1 MYNNTKN
8 FLIVTAIV
16 SIFVACGDNSS
27 DSGETTEKV
36 SVVNSVYNLGDCTNN
51 LDGDTVFVRELKS
64 DYLCENGKWSVVDD
78 ESDSIRTEKENSS
91 SSEKKDDGP
100 SSTKDAESSS
110 SENKTDDNLE
120 ESSSSNEE
128 KVESSSSQS
137 ANQFVIKNKTIRGV
151 SQKGPFLKGS
161 KISIYELDG
170 ALSQTGKVFSG
181 SLSSDKGEFSV
192 SSINLE
198 SQYAL
203 LESEGYYNNEVTGKK
218 SLSQIRLRALTD
230 LSNRDEVN
238 VNLLTHLAFDRSLY
252 LVQNSESIS
261 VTEAKKQAEKE
272 IFNIFDMLE
281 ISSDFEDLNIFNK
294 GDADAVLLAIS
305 ILMQGKLA
313 EAGLSERLTI
323 FAADVEK
330 DGKWDD
336 EQMKT
341 DIADDV
347 SSMDMKTVRLNIEA
361 WKIGSVIPNFESIV
375 NKFWWDN
382 YGLGD
387 CSADNN
393 GEMKQVSNAN
403 SKNYE
408 MYYVCD
414 NSVWRNALAIE
425 SAIGACSNKDIGKT
439 AIYSYERNKKQY
451 RFPVLCSDT
460 GWTDINSD
468 QYDTLS
474 LKCLKDGDV
483 VHSDLTDVYYVCKLG
498 KIASLTPGDLD
509 KGTASGDIWDWT
521 KGIQADVGN
530 DNEGLW
536 WAQTDSPDG
545 GNSSFYNS
553 KGNKETSNTEY
564 SFIKSDGIFADKG
577 VFFSYVL
584 GPAYEYAYVETGFR
598 VAADGAN
605 ILSWKGI
612 CIAYSSSVPIELML
626 VNHDSHDYNYYKVV
640 VPASVETSVANFE
653 WSKFAQDGWGEQI
666 TVENAL
672 KKVSS
677 IAFREMQTPKEGV
690 IFIKSVGK
698 LGGCSVK

>member
-8 FLIVTAIV
+8 FLMVTAIV
-16 SIFVACGDNSS
+16 GIFVACGDNSS

-91 SSEKKDDGP
+91 FSEKKDDGP

-294 GDADAVLLAIS
+294 GNADAVLLAIS

-414 NSVWRNALAIE
+414 NSVWRKALAIE
-425 SAIGACSNKDIGKT
+425 SAIGTCSNKDIGKT

-498 KIASLTPGDLD
+498 KNASLTPGDLD